1 MKDAETRDIG
11 EVGYGDVV
19 GEMLFDVCEN
29 TPQSSVIQP
38 VWRLYRR
45 VARVVRELR
54 DRHWCSLV

>member
-1 MKDAETRDIG
+1 
-11 EVGYGDVV
+11 
-19 GEMLFDVCEN
+19 
-29 TPQSSVIQP
+29 